1 MKTIEF
7 IFTDKYIESI
17 PSSINKY
24 LFFCSSCEVF
34 IGDLITDKKYSN
46 KLQVIN
52 VYDTD
57 KPIQNGCYLK
67 TVHIDKIEH
76 KPRAITIDLEKARN
90 WYFSDNATLKA
101 LALSVYNE
109 SELCNSYD
117 YISKQVDTN
126 FMTLRVPFKNN
137 LFFMALSKLSTIANY
152 YNNGWKK
159 IEFNTG
165 YFIGKSAIGVKAA
178 KTSYKDIYIFKH
190 DNVKYPG
197 IVYFKN
203 KEDVIKALHML
214 NKEDLDNL
222 F

>member
-1 MKTIEF
+1 MKTIEV
-7 IFTDKYIESI
+7 IFTDIRRTPKVTET
-17 PSSINKY
+17 KY
-24 LFFCSSCEVF
+24 LFLCNNLEVYV
-34 IGDLITDKKYSN
+34 GDLITDYRYST
-46 KLQVIN
+46 KLLVIN
-52 VYDTD
+52 IYDRNNA
-57 KPIQNGCYLK
+57 IQNGYILK
-67 TVHIDKIEH
+67 TVHTDIIEH
-76 KPRAITIDLEKARN
+76 QPRNISITLEQARE
-90 WYFSDNATLKA
+90 WYFGDNATLKT

-126 FMTLRVPFKNN
+126 FMTLCVPFNNN
-137 LFFMALSKLSTIANY
+137 LFFIALSKLSTIANY

-159 IEFNTG
+159 TENNTG
-165 YFIGKSAIGVKAA
+165 YFIGKPAIGVKAT

-214 NKEDLDNL
+214 NKEDLNNL